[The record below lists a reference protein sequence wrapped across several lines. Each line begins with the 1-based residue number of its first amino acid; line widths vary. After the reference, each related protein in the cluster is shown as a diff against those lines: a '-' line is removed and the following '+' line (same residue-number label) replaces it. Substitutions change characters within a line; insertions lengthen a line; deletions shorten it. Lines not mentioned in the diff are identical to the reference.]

1 MRGRACQDTFSHPLS
16 LSATPCKRR
25 KRTCRGTLADGGT
38 GAPVEVPPIALFAEL
53 QPKRWFCQMTT
64 SHEQLFDKMRAP
76 GSINH
81 VNDPGKAFREMARVV
96 KPDGVVVVADE
107 VPDLPNRQLAHK
119 LGLHKLQKWILSGV
133 FFLGQFS
140 PVILEQTDLKIEPL
154 VDQSL
159 RDGKIHKIW
168 DGLGYC
174 VVGKP
179 KLS

>member
-1 MRGRACQDTFSHPLS
+1 
-16 LSATPCKRR
+16 
-25 KRTCRGTLADGGT
+25 
-38 GAPVEVPPIALFAEL
+38 
-53 QPKRWFCQMTT
+53 MTT
-64 SHEQLFDKMRAP
+64 SQEQLFEKMRAP

-119 LGLHKLQKWILSGV
+119 LGLHELQKRILSGV

-140 PVILEQTDLKIEPL
+140 QVILEQTALKIEPL

-168 DGLGYC
+168 GGLGYC

-179 KLS
+179 ELS